1 MTAKLHELVSRKNSI
16 VDSCQYSKYSSDSC
30 TLFLV
35 FVIFFEVLSATLTF
49 QGFQCEY
56 WEHFSSTPTQMRQIE
71 GFLEPC
77 QRSMMIFFCESS
89 YRFLLRKKCPYS
101 DLFWSSFSRIQSKCR
116 KMLTRITPNTDTL
129 HALVLVVKTPLEMF
143 GKVLNTS
150 LIVDFSK

>member
-1 MTAKLHELVSRKNSI
+1 MYTVFGFCHLLWGFISNFDLSGFSVRALR
-16 VDSCQYSKYSSDSC
+16 
-30 TLFLV
+30 TFL
-35 FVIFFEVLSATLTF
+35 
-49 QGFQCEY
+49 
-56 WEHFSSTPTQMRQIE
+56 EHFHADETNRRVFRTLSKIHDD
-71 GFLEPC
+71 F
-77 QRSMMIFFCESS
+77 FFCESS

-143 GKVLNTS
+143 DKVLNTS